1 MQSKPE
7 LEVIRPVWD
16 APENVVAFFTL
27 REGGMSAGPYG
38 GEDGFCGLNLG
49 NHVGDNKYA
58 VQGNRRIVTDML
70 HSEPRWLTQIHS
82 SRVICADENLSAQ
95 EADAEWTKE
104 SGVPCVVMTA
114 DCVPLLL
121 CDTEGKIVAAVH
133 AGWKGLAD
141 GVIQNTVEVLR
152 KEVGEKAEFM
162 AWIGPHIRQAHFEV
176 KEDVVS
182 YYRESLLKEVC
193 DEAIEKV
200 GEGVWHLNLARFV
213 REALRQGGVANI
225 SDCELDTYSDPKLF
239 YSFRRDKV
247 TGRHGAFICKR

>member
-38 GEDGFCGLNLG
+38 GVDGFCGLNLG

-70 HSEPRWLTQIHS
+70 PSQPRWLTQIHS
-82 SRVICADENLSAQ
+82 SRVICADGNRESE
-95 EADAEWTKE
+95 EADAEWTRE

-114 DCVPLLL
+114 DCVPILL
-121 CDTEGKIVAAVH
+121 CDREGKSVAAVH
-133 AGWKGLAD
+133 AGWRGLAD
-141 GVIQNTVEVLR
+141 GVIQNTLEVLK
-152 KEVGEKAEFM
+152 KEIGEKAEFL
-162 AWIGPHIRQAHFEV
+162 AWIGPHIRRAHFEV
-176 KEDVVS
+176 KADVVN
-182 YYRESLLKEVC
+182 YFRESLLQNVCEEAMEEVQ
-193 DEAIEKV
+193 A
-200 GEGVWHLNLARFV
+200 GLWHLDLARFA
-213 REALRQGGVANI
+213 REALRQAAVENI

-239 YSFRRDKV
+239 YSYRRDKE
-247 TGRHGAFICKR
+247 TGRHGAFIYKR